1 MPKSEGKPLLGDEEQ
16 ALSREE
22 QQEADIRYAMATPPE
37 GLTEA
42 AARLERFGLNLL
54 EEVKRNELLV
64 FLSFFWGP
72 MPVMIWLATIVVAFE
87 EDWDDFAVLLTL
99 QMVNGVVGYFEEKSA
114 GDAIEALKQS
124 LAPKASVKRGNVFR
138 SLEAKL
144 LVPGDVVNLKL
155 GDIVPADCK
164 LREGK
169 ALEVDQAALT
179 GESLPVTRG
188 AGDTVFMGSV
198 IRRELEAVGRFA
210 KVMFQ
215 NTMLLFILS
224 VSLCT
229 VIFVEV
235 YDSGLDFLE
244 SLSTVVVILV
254 ACIPIAMQI
263 VSTTVMAVG
272 GRSLA
277 EKKAILAR
285 LSAIEEL
292 AGMDIL
298 CSDKTG
304 TLTQNKLQLFDP
316 VLIDPDVDAN
326 ELVFL
331 GARRRMASRAD
342 AIDTVIVASVAE
354 KDRPRLE
361 EYSELEFTPFDPV
374 VLDLCSDKHA
384 VGDAVM
390 KANDGLAS
398 RGFRSWASPS
408 RRRGG
413 VAPRACSASSTRRVD
428 TKETLERARG
438 MGITVKMVTGDQTAI
453 AVETSR
459 AISLSAKATP
469 LILDMKEFSAADAK
483 SAAAATALCE
493 RVDGFAEVYPEH
505 KYRIVE
511 LLQLAGHTVG
521 MTGVNDAPA
530 LKKAQIGIAVEG
542 ATDAARAA
550 ADIVLTE
557 PGLSVIIDAMLTA
570 RCIFARVRNYVIY
583 RDRARSS
590 SGSQAISGSY
600 FSDCA
605 LDDLDDGGGCHDYE
619 EDGCAY
625 PYYYDSAKYSFCI
638 PVLGI
643 VIITILNDGCML
655 TIARDHVLP
664 AATPQNWDLNQ
675 LRIIA
680 CVLGCVPLAS
690 SLILLYM
697 GLSSADGLYPPYA
710 FLFGRKVPA
719 AYQNAEDDRYYLPY
733 PELTMM
739 MYLKI
744 SISDFLTLFASRT
757 RGPFWSRAPSPLAAA
772 FLDTAKIVLYK
783 IFDHYNYAAEDGAAA
798 PAKAPPAAVPF
809 KA

>member
-37 GLTEA
+37 GLTEAEA

-198 IRRELEAVGRFA
+198 IRRGELEAVVCFTGGRTFFGRAAEMVNRAAGEQQGRFA

-229 VIFVEV
+229 VIFIEV

-292 AGMDIL
+292 SGMDIL

-331 GARRRMASRAD
+331 GALAAKRMASGAD

-354 KDRPRLE
+354 KDRPRLD

-374 VLDLCSDKHA
+374 
-384 VGDAVM
+384 
-390 KANDGLAS
+390 
-398 RGFRSWASPS
+398 
-408 RRRGG
+408 
-413 VAPRACSASSTRRVD
+413 
-428 TKETLERARG
+428 
-438 MGITVKMVTGDQTAI
+438 
-453 AVETSR
+453 
-459 AISLSAKATP
+459 
-469 LILDMKEFSAADAK
+469 
-483 SAAAATALCE
+483 
-493 RVDGFAEVYPEH
+493 
-505 KYRIVE
+505 
-511 LLQLAGHTVG
+511 
-521 MTGVNDAPA
+521 
-530 LKKAQIGIAVEG
+530 LK
-542 ATDAARAA
+542 R
-550 ADIVLTE
+550 TE
-557 PGLSVIIDAMLTA
+557 
-570 RCIFARVRNYVIY
+570 ARV
-583 RDRARSS
+583 A
-590 SGSQAISGSY
+590 GA
-600 FSDCA
+600 
-605 LDDLDDGGGCHDYE
+605 DGRE
-619 EDGCAY
+619 
-625 PYYYDSAKYSFCI
+625 
-638 PVLGI
+638 L
-643 VIITILNDGCML
+643 
-655 TIARDHVLP
+655 
-664 AATPQNWDLNQ
+664 
-675 LRIIA
+675 
-680 CVLGCVPLAS
+680 
-690 SLILLYM
+690 SLIH
-697 GLSSADGLYPPYA
+697 
-710 FLFGRKVPA
+710 
-719 AYQNAEDDRYYLPY
+719 
-733 PELTMM
+733 
-739 MYLKI
+739 I
-744 SISDFLTLFASRT
+744 
-757 RGPFWSRAPSPLAAA
+757 
-772 FLDTAKIVLYK
+772 
-783 IFDHYNYAAEDGAAA
+783 
-798 PAKAPPAAVPF
+798 
-809 KA
+809 